1 LPGLIKVSGAQRTI
15 AAPYVKVNGAW
26 RNVAVAY
33 TKVNGTWRQWYAAQ
47 ITDSFD
53 RTDAS
58 SLGTVSNGVTSWT
71 DVTGSWAISSNK
83 AATAT
88 SASSYPLSQVQNP
101 LLQSNYELKVDV
113 PSGAGAG
120 VGFWITDTNN
130 WYAAITHTTRNTIN
144 TCGTDYTYNATTG
157 KCEKTST
164 YNATLNCTARTYNSG
179 TSAGYVYQN
188 DAYYMETTIHGA
200 PGCTNCAYS
209 CDSAHCYQQV
219 YYCGSGQTKIN
230 NACYVYSAGT
240 PGSCSAGG
248 AVPACGSGP
257 CYTTSYSCSTGDT
270 LNGSTCTNFS
280 SVDPTVS
287 YTYTHAVKVL
297 RKASGTV
304 TELASTDVG
313 TTVSDVAT
321 NRLGSLKVVTSNT
334 TVDITAY
341 TGTGQTGTATTI
353 PSYVASSPTTTA
365 NAGIIIAPSG
375 YGQTTAVDNFNLK

>member
-15 AAPYVKVNGAW
+15 AAPYVKVSGTW

-33 TKVNGTWRQWYAAQ
+33 TKVDGDWRQWYAAQ

-71 DVTGSWAISSNK
+71 DVTGSWGISSNK

-88 SASSYPLSQVQNP
+88 AASSYPLSKVQNP
-101 LLQSNYELKVDV
+101 LLQSNYELKIDV

-130 WYAAITHTTRNTIN
+130 WYAAVTHTTRNN
-144 TCGTDYTYNATTG
+144 VYTCGSGYTFNAATT

-179 TSAGYVYQN
+179 SSGGYSYAGAATQSEEY
-188 DAYYMETTIHGA
+188 IHGA
-200 PGCTNCAYS
+200 PGCVSCSYS
-209 CDSAHCYQQV
+209 CDSAHCYRQV
-219 YYCGSGQTKIN
+219 FTCPAGQTKIN
-230 NACYVYSAGT
+230 NDCYTYSAPT
-240 PGSCSAGG
+240 AGSCSSGG
-248 AVPACGSGP
+248 PVPACGSGQ
-257 CYTTSYSCSTGDT
+257 CYTTSYSCTSGDT
-270 LNGSTCTNFS
+270 LNGTTCTNFS
-280 SVDPTVS
+280 SVDPDVS

-304 TELASTDVG
+304 TELASTNVG

-334 TVDITAY
+334 TIDITAY
-341 TGTGQTGTATTI
+341 TGAGQTGTATTI
-353 PSYVASSPTTTA
+353 TSYVASSPTTTA

-375 YGQTTAVDNFNLK
+375 YGQASAVDNFNLK